1 MNKVLVIIDH
11 LEHQVFIEVAN
22 EEEIET
28 KYKGDE
34 EDYIRDKYGFKDNDL
49 FSWEYIT
56 KRIEVFGLKKGNEKL
71 NIRVWS

>member
-71 NIRVWS
+71 NIRVLS